1 LKRAASVA
9 RAVLRNWVRSKEGVF
24 FSLLFP
30 VMLLLIFGSIFGN
43 SVGGGYSIYVQNLDV
58 STDGT
63 SSPTS
68 AAYVNALNSSKVLH
82 ITEMIPQ
89 NVTDVVAYVKAKQGF
104 FTDVPRVLIVPEG
117 FAAELGNASA
127 GGTMRPLGI
136 GQLPAAMTNSLT
148 FVYDPSSSSSQ
159 TVKGIVY
166 SLTQSFEYSVIG
178 VAPSL
183 SLEDQPFTAKNFKA
197 VEYYLP
203 GYIGAFVMTN
213 GIMGVASST
222 AEFKRRGV
230 LKRLA
235 TTPLSRTEWVLG
247 NVAAQAVLGLM
258 LTAVMLLTGYAVF
271 GITVIPDALSI
282 LLVLAGAVAFSGM
295 GMILAGALKDAEAI
309 SAASNAIAFPMMFL
323 SGAFLPLEVMPG
335 YLQTFSHFL
344 PLSYLS
350 SGLRSSLITADTA
363 SAVVSLAILLA
374 VGACAMVAG
383 AKLTRWHDM

>member
-1 LKRAASVA
+1 LRRAASVA

-30 VMLLLIFGSIFGN
+30 VMLLLIFGSLFG
-43 SVGGGYSIYVQNLDV
+43 SSGGGGYSIYVQNLDV
-58 STDGT
+58 SAYGIP
-63 SSPTS
+63 SPTS
-68 AAYVNALNSSKVLH
+68 AAYINTLNSSKVLQ

-104 FTDVPRVLIVPEG
+104 FADIPRVLVVPEG
-117 FAAELGNASA
+117 FAAELSNASS
-127 GGTMRPLGI
+127 GGVARPLGLD
-136 GQLPAAMTNSLT
+136 QAQTVVTNSLI

-166 SLTQSFEYSVIG
+166 GLTQTFEYSFIG

-183 SLEDQPFTAKNFKA
+183 TLEDQPYTARSFKA

-213 GIMGVASST
+213 GIMVVSAST
-222 AEFKRRGV
+222 AEFKKRGI

-247 NVAAQAVLGLM
+247 NVAAQAVLGLL

-271 GITVIPDALSI
+271 GITVVPDVLSI
-282 LLVLAGAVAFSGM
+282 TLVLAGAVAFSGI
-295 GMILAGALKDAEAI
+295 GMILAGALKDAEAVN
-309 SAASNAIAFPMMFL
+309 AASNAISFPMMFL
-323 SGAFLPLEVMPG
+323 SGAFFPLEAMPG
-335 YLQTFSHFL
+335 YLQTISHFL
-344 PLSYLS
+344 PLTYLS
-350 SGLRSSLITADTA
+350 SGLRSSLITADA
-363 SAVVSLAILLA
+363 AGALVNLAIVLA
-374 VGACAMVAG
+374 VGACAVVAG